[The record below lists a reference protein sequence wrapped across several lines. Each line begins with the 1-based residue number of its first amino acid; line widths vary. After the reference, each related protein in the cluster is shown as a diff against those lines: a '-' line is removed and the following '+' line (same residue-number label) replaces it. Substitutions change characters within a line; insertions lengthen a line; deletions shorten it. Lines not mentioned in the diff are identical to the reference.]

1 MRLNK
6 DNIKKDPDKDK
17 RYYAKLKERM
27 EADPELK
34 EKRLEQQRARGK
46 TFRELVK
53 AKKIVANN
61 DKNTEPVIELL

>member
-1 MRLNK
+1 MRQNK
-6 DNIKKDPDKDK
+6 DKIKKDPDTYK
-17 RYYAKLKERM
+17 RYYAKLKERV
-27 EADPELK
+27 EAYLEVK

-53 AKKIVANN
+53 AKKILADN